1 MEITG
6 KIIAVLPAQ
15 SGVSQRTGNAWKSQ
29 DYVIETH
36 ETYPKK
42 CCFRIFGE
50 DKINQM
56 NIQLGEEMTVSFDID
71 CHEYQGRWFN
81 DIRAWAVNRN
91 IQPAPGVGVAP
102 AAGAA
107 PPGRPGQIPA
117 AHPETAPRSRSCRCS
132 CSYSSVPSHTGTCR
146 RVKHRRTS
154 FLRDRLFKTLSP

>member
-15 SGVSQRTGNAWKSQ
+15 GGVSQRTGNPWKSQ

-36 ETYPKK
+36 DTYPKK

-56 NIQLGEEMTVSFDID
+56 NIQLGEELTVSFDID
-71 CHEYQGRWFN
+71 SHEYQGRWFN
-81 DIRAWAVNRN
+81 DVRAWAVNRN

-102 AAGAA
+102 VAAAPGAA
-107 PPGRPGQIPA
+107 VAAPVTAPA
-117 AHPETAPRSRSCRCS
+117 APDAATSPFPPAQEPAADN
-132 CSYSSVPSHTGTCR
+132 GTDGLP
-146 RVKHRRTS
+146 
-154 FLRDRLFKTLSP
+154 F